1 MALDLTVQA
10 EVQIVILD
18 LKVHLEA
25 EEEATER
32 TLTSSISTIIKSLK

>member
-1 MALDLTVQA
+1 MALDRTEQA

-25 EEEATER
+25 EEATER